1 MRLLPVGIVV
11 GVCVASTALGQSI
24 TLESG
29 DPNPAFTELY
39 AWYTPDFGINGAES
53 LPADG
58 TMVERWDD
66 SSVNGR
72 DLSRVSSNAA
82 ARPVLQHTAGN
93 GQPSLE
99 FDGDAYIWASSGEF
113 GSMSGPRTI
122 FVVTRPD
129 LVNGGYVFDSS
140 SSSGRNAVFTGES
153 ANPGVWTLYTGSN
166 PTLTSDA
173 IGPGALTMVTSELAD
188 GTQALR
194 LNGETVA
201 TGTSALSNLSGIIL
215 GARYTTSN
223 RLVGGICE
231 VLVYSSALSTSDR
244 DAIETYLDTKY
255 DLEDPPP
262 PPPSSIVFQVG
273 VDTYPN
279 IRIPAL
285 LNLEDGT
292 LLAFAEG
299 RFGGDHAKNDII
311 LKRSMD
317 GGETWDAMQVLD
329 DQGGTSLN
337 DPLAV
342 EVRTG
347 PNTGRVYLFYMSFPE
362 GCHTHCVPTGYGA
375 GTSRNWLM
383 YSDDQGLTWTAPMD
397 ITETARPAS
406 SNFAG
411 TPGVGI
417 QLRHGASA
425 GRLVVPLRM
434 GPPASTHIFML
445 YSDDGGETWE
455 RSVEVDNGSGNGA
468 GDEVSVAEL
477 DDGSLILNARGNG
490 SPSYRLVSRSFD
502 GGQTWTTL
510 ELDDELIT
518 PTCMASIVLF
528 NDTNDG
534 FSTSRLLYA
543 GPWTT
548 NSRSNGSVAMSYDG
562 GETWPRVT
570 TVVPG
575 GFAYSQL
582 AVLDPCE
589 DIGLLYEASGYTT
602 IRFLRL
608 SLDALTDGEESN
620 KFEEPCIGMNCPA
633 DLDGDGSVGGS
644 DMGLLLSQWGGDGT
658 ADFDGDGIVAGADV
672 GLLLA
677 SWGPC

>member
-11 GVCVASTALGQSI
+11 AAGVASTALGQSI

-29 DPNPAFTELY
+29 DPNPAFAELY
-39 AWYTPDFGINGAES
+39 AWYTPDFGINGEAG

-58 TMVERWDD
+58 TLVERWND
-66 SSVNGR
+66 SSTHGR
-72 DLSRVSSNAA
+72 DLRRVSSDAA
-82 ARPVLQHTAGN
+82 ARPVLQHDTGN
-93 GQPSLE
+93 GMPSLE
-99 FDGDAYIWASSGEF
+99 FSGDDYIWASTGEF
-113 GSMSGPRTI
+113 GVMTGARTI
-122 FVVTRPD
+122 FVVTRAD
-129 LVNGGYVFDSS
+129 SLNGGYVFDSS
-140 SSSGRNAVFTGES
+140 SSSGRNALLTGES
-153 ANPGVWTLYTGSN
+153 ANPGVWTLFTGSN
-166 PTLTSDA
+166 PTVTSDA
-173 IGPGALTMVTSELAD
+173 IGPGSLTMVTSELAD
-188 GTQALR
+188 GAQVLR

-201 TGTSALSNLSGIIL
+201 TGTSALSNLAGIIL
-215 GARYTTSN
+215 GARYTTGN

-231 VLVYSSALSTSDR
+231 VLVYSDVLSIDDR
-244 DAIETYLDTKY
+244 AAIEHYLDTKY

-285 LNLEDGT
+285 LSLEDGT

-299 RFGGDHAKNDII
+299 RHGGDHAKNDMI
-311 LKRSMD
+311 LKRSTD
-317 GGETWDAMQVLD
+317 GGETWDVMQILD

-342 EVRTG
+342 EVRAG
-347 PNTGRVYLFYMSFPE
+347 PNVGRVYLFYMSFPE

-383 YSDDQGLTWTAPMD
+383 YSDDKGISWTEPLD
-397 ITETARPAS
+397 ITEIARPAS
-406 SNFAG
+406 SSFAG

-417 QLRHGASA
+417 QLRHGDAA
-425 GRLVVPLRM
+425 GRLVVPLRK
-434 GPPASTHIFML
+434 GPPASMHIYML

-455 RSVEVDNGSGNGA
+455 RSVEVDNGSGNGT

-502 GGQTWTTL
+502 GGHTWTTI

-562 GETWPRVT
+562 GLTWPRVK

-589 DIGLLYEASGYTT
+589 DVGLLYEAAGYTT

-608 SLDALTDGEESN
+608 SLEELTDGEESN
-620 KFEEPCIGMNCPA
+620 TLEKPCALNECPA
-633 DLDGDGSVGGS
+633 DLDGDGAVGGG
-644 DMGLLLSQWGGDGT
+644 DIGLLLSQWGGDGS
-658 ADFDGDGIVAGADV
+658 ADLNGDGVVAGADV